1 MMNPKS
7 LFITVALTM
16 SSLSAFA
23 IPQKEQIG
31 IWPTIPFI
39 RGADLCAYKDAYST
53 TRTGYMDKM
62 VGIAKDLMQ
71 AGAKGKE
78 VLPMLVGFNNLYD
91 QNIATANQYKYME
104 VTLESS
110 LKAFVSDYYRN
121 IRPRVQRMS
130 FTRVNDVLN
139 VVRAAANG
147 QRDGYLDQNL
157 VDKLDYVGYGTYS
170 LAPNCQGD
178 IQVTLHLMGRD
189 GEELSYIG
197 NGQPAVVMSQ
207 IASRMFEDF
216 QRTKFPTKLKVGNK
230 TLTLLGAM
238 NGSVETTFS
247 VKNAS
252 RACETLGGRLPT
264 GTELEIIDSYG
275 DWNGGVSINDAIWAL
290 TNGNVYA
297 PHLRNPSPVRSESEV
312 NAHDE
317 GYRYYCVQD

>member
-1 MMNPKS
+1 MNSKS
-7 LFITVALTM
+7 LLLSVALTV
-16 SSLSAFA
+16 SALTANA

-62 VGIAKDLMQ
+62 VGLAKDLMG

-78 VLPMLVGFNNLYD
+78 VLPMLIGFNSLYN
-91 QNIATANQYKYME
+91 QNIAAANQYKYME
-104 VTLESS
+104 VTLEST
-110 LKAFVSDYYRN
+110 LKSYVSDYYRN
-121 IRPRVQRMS
+121 LRPRVQRFS

-139 VVRAAANG
+139 VVQAAANG

-157 VDKLDYVGYGTYS
+157 VDKLDYIGYGTYA

-216 QRTKFPTKLKVGNK
+216 QRTKFPSKLKVGTK

-238 NGSVETTFS
+238 NGSVEKTFS
-247 VKNAS
+247 VKNAD

-275 DWNGGVSINDAIWAL
+275 DWNGGVSINDALWAL
-290 TNGNVYA
+290 GRGYVYA
-297 PHLRNPSPVRSESEV
+297 PHLRNPTPIRSESEV
-312 NAHDE
+312 NTRDE
-317 GYRYYCVQD
+317 GVSYYCVQD

>member
-1 MMNPKS
+1 MNSKS
-7 LFITVALTM
+7 LLLSMALTI
-16 SSLSAFA
+16 SSLAAQA

-39 RGADLCAYKDAYST
+39 RGADLCAYKDAYGT
-53 TRTGYMDKM
+53 TRSGYMDKM
-62 VGIAKDLMQ
+62 VGIAKDLMG

-78 VLPMLVGFNNLYD
+78 VLPMLVGFNGLYD
-91 QNIATANQYKYME
+91 QNIAAANQYKYME
-104 VTLESS
+104 VTLEST
-110 LKAFVSDYYRN
+110 LKSYVSDYYRN
-121 IRPRVQRMS
+121 LRPRVQRFS
-130 FTRVNDVLN
+130 FTRVNDVLS

-157 VDKLDYVGYGTYS
+157 VDKLDYIGYGTYA

-197 NGQPAVVMSQ
+197 QGQPATVMSQ

-216 QRTKFPTKLKVGNK
+216 QRTKFPSTLKVGK
-230 TLTLLGAM
+230 KSLTLLGAM
-238 NGSVETTFS
+238 NGSVEKTFS

-290 TNGNVYA
+290 SGGDVYA
-297 PHLRNPSPVRSESEV
+297 PRLRNPTPIRSESEV
-312 NAHDE
+312 NARDE